1 MWSIYT
7 YSIHT
12 IKAIHNVMVILHC
25 CQNTTTVHV
34 MQRNTILCD
43 FTYCIGQYFVENF
56 DKCIMKKIKFDSF
69 IAICE
74 QLEMIGISK
83 LSILSLTIC
92 NTISIV
98 NDYVNEV
105 LKVLNN

>member
-1 MWSIYT
+1 M
-7 YSIHT
+7 H
-12 IKAIHNVMVILHC
+12 H
-25 CQNTTTVHV
+25 
-34 MQRNTILCD
+34 
-43 FTYCIGQYFVENF
+43 E
-56 DKCIMKKIKFDSF
+56 KIKFDSF